1 MAHNHDHGTKNL
13 GLAFFL
19 NVSFT
24 IIEIIGGLLTNSVAI
39 LSDALHDLGDSLSLG
54 ISWYLGIRSRK
65 KANHKFTFG
74 YERLSVL
81 GALINSVILIVG
93 SVFVVIEAVKR
104 LYTPEVSDAQGMFY
118 LAIAGV
124 IVNGFA
130 AYKVSSGKSLNEKV
144 IHWHLLEDVFGW
156 VAVLIV
162 SIVLLFRDVPWLDP
176 ALSIILTLFI
186 LYHVVKR
193 LKETLYVFLQRT
205 PDDVNLGEIKT
216 KILATPNVAS
226 MHHTHLWSL
235 DGEHHVFSTHLKLKN
250 ISSLKEISQL
260 KIEIKEMLRS
270 EYEFSHYTIE
280 TELEDEDCDI

>member
-1 MAHNHDHGTKNL
+1 M
-13 GLAFFL
+13 GLTFFL

-74 YERLSVL
+74 YERLSLL

-93 SVFVVIEAVKR
+93 SVFVVIGAVKR

-144 IHWHLLEDVFGW
+144 IHWHLLEDGFGW

-162 SIVLLFRDVPWLDP
+162 SIVLLFWDVPWLDP

-193 LKETLYVFLQRT
+193 LKETL
-205 PDDVNLGEIKT
+205 
-216 KILATPNVAS
+216 
-226 MHHTHLWSL
+226 
-235 DGEHHVFSTHLKLKN
+235 
-250 ISSLKEISQL
+250 
-260 KIEIKEMLRS
+260 
-270 EYEFSHYTIE
+270 
-280 TELEDEDCDI
+280 